1 LVIFVYQNQYKMEIK
16 VLTKYTRS
24 RLRGSLIRD
33 LSVYLNGKV
42 IVNAENGDK
51 KEFWI
56 EYSAIDYSGDAILC
70 EFQDDVDINVSK
82 Y

>member
-1 LVIFVYQNQYKMEIK
+1 MEIK
-16 VLTKYTRS
+16 ILSKYFNS
-24 RLRGSLIRD
+24 RLRGCLIRD
-33 LSVYLNGKV
+33 LSVYSDGKV

-56 EYSAIDYSGDAILC
+56 DFNIGNCDDIREYSADYLICAI
-70 EFQDDVDINVSK
+70 QDDVDIKVSK